1 MQNKKRLP
9 KILIVGAIIIASLL
23 VIIAG
28 FHFFTNRNKSSSNYQ
43 YSGNNSNY
51 TDYSYGNYSA
61 ENSSQNNNG
70 NYIPNM
76 PSDVA
81 SCGNGNAVFSVSP
94 IPLSSISYIEPLGH
108 VNPPGHVFPINHLYL
123 YLPLDSQRTALK
135 TEVSSPGNITI
146 FKIERFQYYT
156 DSSRTTISRTDYTL
170 SFAPCSDISGFFYHL
185 TSLSD
190 KILNSFTSPFDYC
203 NNVTAGDEIFQSCGK
218 YVDVKI
224 NAGENIGT
232 AGGQP
237 QGSQALDW
245 VLEDFRIKPLE
256 YANDS
261 RFSESTGQDYS
272 RYIVCPLDY
281 FTGDLQNSLYGFLGG
296 YAIDNPFTTISKRT
310 AGPLCGTTAQDI
322 LGTAQGNW
330 FVGGA
335 SPSMFSEEPNLALIH
350 DDINTNIGIFSVGTS
365 MSSSGLD
372 GGAYYFTPSNSG
384 LTDTD
389 FSNVKPDGNVYC
401 YQATEKLYSNI
412 ESAAPT
418 VAIILQLVSP
428 DELKIEKL
436 NSGSCAAGPW
446 SFSSS
451 AQTFYR

>member
-1 MQNKKRLP
+1 MQNKKGLP

-156 DSSRTTISRTDYTL
+156 GSSRTTISRTDYT
-170 SFAPCSDISGFFYHL
+170 F
-185 TSLSD
+185 
-190 KILNSFTSPFDYC
+190 NS
-203 NNVTAGDEIFQSCGK
+203 
-218 YVDVKI
+218 
-224 NAGENIGT
+224 
-232 AGGQP
+232 
-237 QGSQALDW
+237 
-245 VLEDFRIKPLE
+245 
-256 YANDS
+256 
-261 RFSESTGQDYS
+261 
-272 RYIVCPLDY
+272 
-281 FTGDLQNSLYGFLGG
+281 
-296 YAIDNPFTTISKRT
+296 
-310 AGPLCGTTAQDI
+310 
-322 LGTAQGNW
+322 
-330 FVGGA
+330 
-335 SPSMFSEEPNLALIH
+335 
-350 DDINTNIGIFSVGTS
+350 
-365 MSSSGLD
+365 
-372 GGAYYFTPSNSG
+372 
-384 LTDTD
+384 
-389 FSNVKPDGNVYC
+389 
-401 YQATEKLYSNI
+401 
-412 ESAAPT
+412 
-418 VAIILQLVSP
+418 
-428 DELKIEKL
+428 
-436 NSGSCAAGPW
+436 
-446 SFSSS
+446 
-451 AQTFYR
+451 